1 MGQDNIARI
10 RPLLD
15 WMSSTWINDLA
26 LGPQWSWPILET
38 LHFSGMCLLFG
49 PIIIMDL
56 RLLGF
61 DRLALSSASV
71 HTLIPLTITGFA
83 INLITGIIFLFGDPY
98 RYAMNI
104 SFLIKFCLIIIA
116 GSNAIYFWIKVTP
129 VIARTGPHEDFPT
142 SIKVV
147 GLLSLLTWTG
157 VLCFGRMIPYL
168 GTG

>member
-1 MGQDNIARI
+1 MGSDLPAWI
-10 RPLLD
+10 RPILD
-15 WMSSTWINDLA
+15 WMQTTWINDLA
-26 LGPQWSWPILET
+26 LGPQWSWPIMET
-38 LHFSGMCLLFG
+38 LHFTGMCLLFG

-61 DRLALSSASV
+61 DRLALPSASV
-71 HTLIPLTITGFA
+71 HTLIPLTIAGFV

-104 SFLIKFCLIIIA
+104 SFNIKAVLIVLA
-116 GSNAIYFWIKVTP
+116 GINAIYFWMKAMPILEK
-129 VIARTGPHEDFPT
+129 TGEHEDAPT

-147 GLLSLLTWTG
+147 GLSSLLLWTG
-157 VLCFGRMIPYL
+157 VLCFGRLIPYL

>member
-1 MGQDNIARI
+1 MQT
-10 RPLLD
+10 
-15 WMSSTWINDLA
+15 TWINDLA
-26 LGPQWSWPILET
+26 LGPQWSWPIMET
-38 LHFSGMCLLFG
+38 LHFCGMCLLFG

-61 DRLALSSASV
+61 DRLALSSNAV
-71 HTLIPLTITGFA
+71 HALIPLTITGFV
-83 INLITGIIFLFGDPY
+83 INLVTGIVFLFGDPY

-104 SFLIKFCLIIIA
+104 SFLIKAILIVLA
-116 GSNAIYFWIKVTP
+116 GANAIYFWKKVTP
-129 VIARTGPHEDFPT
+129 VIEKAGPHEDFPT

-147 GLLSLLTWTG
+147 GLMSLLMWTG

>member
-1 MGQDNIARI
+1 MGADNIDWI

-15 WMSSTWINDLA
+15 WMQTTWINELA

-38 LHFSGMCLLFG
+38 LHFTGMCLLFG

-61 DRLALSSASV
+61 DRLSLSSASV

-83 INLITGIIFLFGDPY
+83 INLLTGIIFLFGDPY

-104 SFLIKFCLIIIA
+104 SFFIKFWLIIAA
-116 GSNAIYFWIKVTP
+116 GINAIYFWLKVTP
-129 VIARTGPHEDFPT
+129 ILERIGPHEDPPT

-147 GLLSLLTWTG
+147 GLLSLLLWTG
-157 VLCFGRMIPYL
+157 VLFFGRLIPYL

>member
-1 MGQDNIARI
+1 MGQNNIDWL

-15 WMSSTWINDLA
+15 WMQTTWINDLA

-38 LHFSGMCLLFG
+38 LHFTGMCLLFG

-61 DRLALSSASV
+61 DRLALPTSAV
-71 HTLIPLTITGFA
+71 HSLIPLTITGFV
-83 INLITGIIFLFGDPY
+83 INLLTGIVFLFGDPY

-104 SFLIKFCLIIIA
+104 SFGIKAVLIVIA
-116 GSNAIYFWIKVTP
+116 GINAIYFWKKVTP
-129 VIARTGPHEDFPT
+129 ILERLGPHEDPPT

-147 GLLSLLTWTG
+147 GLMSLSLWTG
-157 VLCFGRMIPYL
+157 VLCFGRLIPYL

>member
-1 MGQDNIARI
+1 MGQSNIGWI

-15 WMSSTWINDLA
+15 WMQTTWINDLA

-38 LHFSGMCLLFG
+38 LHFTGMCLLFG

-56 RLLGF
+56 RLMGF
-61 DRLALSSASV
+61 DRLATPIASV

-83 INLITGIIFLFGDPY
+83 INLLTGIVFLFGDPY

-104 SFLIKFCLIIIA
+104 SFAIKAVLIVLA
-116 GSNAIYFWIKVTP
+116 GINAIYFWKKVTP
-129 VIARTGPHEDFPT
+129 VLERAGAHEDLPG

-147 GLLSLLTWTG
+147 GFLSLAMWTG

>member
-1 MGQDNIARI
+1 MGSNLPDWI

-15 WMSSTWINDLA
+15 WMQTTWINELA

-38 LHFSGMCLLFG
+38 LHFTGMCLLFG

-61 DRLALSSASV
+61 DRLALTSASV
-71 HTLIPLTITGFA
+71 HTLIPLTITGFV
-83 INLITGIIFLFGDPY
+83 INLITGIVFLFGDPY
-98 RYAMNI
+98 RYAMNV
-104 SFLIKFCLIIIA
+104 SFAIKAVLIVLA
-116 GSNAIYFWIKVTP
+116 GINAIYFWIKVTP
-129 VIARTGPHEDFPT
+129 VLERAGPHEDMPM

-147 GLLSLLTWTG
+147 GLMSLATWTG
-157 VLCFGRMIPYL
+157 VLCFGRLIPYL